1 MKVSWEDLWS
11 SKSKEWEG
19 KEIFN
24 TQGTNTE
31 VLGVSLVPFVSNFLK
46 SSVGLWQ
53 TSEKSENFFSTCD
66 KTQPERGGIKVAE
79 YGRYLALMVT
89 A

>member
-11 SKSKEWEG
+11 SRSKEWGG

-31 VLGVSLVPFVSNFLK
+31 VLGVSPVPFVSNFLK
-46 SSVGLWQ
+46 SSVGLWGA
-53 TSEKSENFFSTCD
+53 SEKSENFFLTCD
-66 KTQPERGGIKVAE
+66 KTQPQRGDIQVAE
-79 YGRYLALMVT
+79 YGRCLALMVT
-89 A
+89 T